1 MKSKYHATLFIVWLV
16 STTLENRPPRIETLR
31 RDRRLQRRR
40 AVFGALR
47 RFSATALWR
56 RVLTALPPALE
67 RRLTAS
73 PLGSGRGIVG
83 VKLAHPG
90 GPRVSSGTG
99 HRAVGQCRR
108 WVITGFMRWSK
119 RRRAIVLVWE
129 RSCLYG
135 NVRATKPA
143 LSSRF
148 LVNLAARRIP
158 KPIRVELSQ
167 TFRVKLSQTFR
178 VKLSQTFCV
187 KLSQTLYA
195 YTWARRESLDSTFT
209 RGGQLR
215 CNVDRHRH
223 RGTLA

>member
-1 MKSKYHATLFIVWLV
+1 MKSKYHAALFIAWLG

-40 AVFGALR
+40 AAFGALR

-148 LVNLAARRIP
+148 LVNLAASPNSEADPRRVIADIP
-158 KPIRVELSQ
+158 RQVIADIPRQVIADILRQVIADIVRLHLGASRIIRQHVH
-167 TFRVKLSQTFR
+167 K
-178 VKLSQTFCV
+178 
-187 KLSQTLYA
+187 
-195 YTWARRESLDSTFT
+195 RRSAPV
-209 RGGQLR
+209 Q
-215 CNVDRHRH
+215 C
-223 RGTLA
+223 